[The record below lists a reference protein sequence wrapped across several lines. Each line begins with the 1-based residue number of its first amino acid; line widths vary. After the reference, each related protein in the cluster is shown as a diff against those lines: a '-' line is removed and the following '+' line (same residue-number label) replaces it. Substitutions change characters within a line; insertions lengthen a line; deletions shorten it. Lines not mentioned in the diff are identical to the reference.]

1 MSFKLHHQ
9 IDRATTVIPVTAESV
24 TIPSH
29 TFSVAGS
36 RRNGFSTVALACLLS
51 IGVAACGGGGG
62 GSTAPTLGSGDG
74 GSGGSGSGSGGS
86 SGGGTTSGPD
96 FTSVDEAFQGFIDSS
111 NVFDGISYVVVDA
124 EGILHQ
130 EVFGDHNEDLI
141 VMLASTSKVP
151 AVMAMLALQ
160 EDPEVTFSIDEPVS
174 TYLPYDGVYADRTVK
189 QMVSNTSGIPG
200 LRLLDQYGDP
210 FGAIAGGEGGVNHLC
225 QMSAQLHWDFEAC
238 GQILVQNELPD
249 SREAGAAFD
258 YGGSQW
264 QIAGV
269 TASIVANST
278 WNQLFDKYIGE
289 PCGLEVFTYGNPWEE
304 LSFAGTTSFDGVS
317 VESMPGQHNPQIE
330 GGGISNLADYAKLLQ
345 IHVNGGYCG
354 DTQVLSED
362 SLAAMRENIGS
373 TVDGLPVPYG
383 MGWWIRPLM
392 PGVYTDPGA
401 FGAVS
406 FIDVNRGIGG
416 YMAIDDYSRVD
427 ADAPPDFF
435 IGEAIE
441 LIQAAVDA
449 AN

>member
-1 MSFKLHHQ
+1 MTSRQKLPLSVN
-9 IDRATTVIPVTAESV
+9 RARALRLRAIASSYLL
-24 TIPSH
+24 IALLNACGGG
-29 TFSVAGS
+29 AGS
-36 RRNGFSTVALACLLS
+36 SAPPQNTYTGSTPPTSDSTGDTSSGPGFSTVDA
-51 IGVAACGGGGG
+51 
-62 GSTAPTLGSGDG
+62 
-74 GSGGSGSGSGGS
+74 
-86 SGGGTTSGPD
+86 
-96 FTSVDEAFQGFIDSS
+96 AFQAFIDNSD
-111 NVFDGISYVVVDA
+111 VFDGISYVVVNSA
-124 EGILHQ
+124 GVMHQ
-130 EVFGDHNEDLI
+130 QVFGDHSEDLI

-160 EDPEVTFSIDEPVS
+160 EDTDAAFSIDEPVS
-174 TYLPYDGVYADRTVK
+174 TYLPYDGVYANRTVK

-210 FGAIAGGEGGVNHLC
+210 LGAIAGGEGGVNHLC
-225 QMSAQLHWDFEAC
+225 QMSSQLHWDFETC
-238 GQILVQNELPD
+238 GQILVQNELPET
-249 SREAGAAFD
+249 RLAGTTFD

-289 PCGLEVFTYGNPWEE
+289 PCGLEVFTFGNPWEE
-304 LSFAGTTSFDGVS
+304 LSFFGSTSFDGVS

-330 GGGISNLADYAKLLQ
+330 GGAISNLADYAKLLQ

-354 DTQVLSED
+354 DTRVLSED
-362 SLAAMRENIGS
+362 SLAAMRENIGGD
-373 TVDGLPVPYG
+373 VDPNPIPYG
-383 MGWWIRPLM
+383 MGWWIQLGM

-427 ADAPPDFF
+427 AGAPPAFF
-435 IGEAIE
+435 VDEAIE